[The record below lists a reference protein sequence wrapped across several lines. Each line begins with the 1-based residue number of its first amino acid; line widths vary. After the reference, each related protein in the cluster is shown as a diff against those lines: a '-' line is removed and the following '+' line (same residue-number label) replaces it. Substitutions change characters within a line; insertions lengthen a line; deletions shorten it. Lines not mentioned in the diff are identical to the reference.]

1 MLTATLLAMSA
12 LSAPAPAD
20 YVLVPVPA
28 RRIVVRDYVLLPVVR
43 SVVTRRTVVVP
54 PPTVIRTV
62 PAAPVVRYY
71 YDPQPTYVP
80 LRSGYYYCPS
90 CR

>member
-1 MLTATLLAMSA
+1 MISAALLALA
-12 LSAPAPAD
+12 TIGAAPPAD

-54 PPTVIRTV
+54 PPVIRTV

-80 LRSGYYYCPS
+80 LQSGFYYCPS